1 MISLVPITV
10 YMGISCIFLRSSVK
24 QLLSFWIG
32 LSYNKYYLLAAS
44 KSILGGSLLLY
55 NTGKC
60 LTTTLLPEW
69 ILSAYP
75 RSFEK
80 ESVFRGE
87 KIFCFTSD
95 TCPQRNSSSLSP
107 SGDLLFLQVEIAKKK
122 KSSWVFAVSVYF
134 MWNNIQTQRNLEQE
148 LLCFAVFH
156 QEMPWENGLNM
167 WTVSL

>member
-1 MISLVPITV
+1 
-10 YMGISCIFLRSSVK
+10 MGISCIFLRSSVK

-32 LSYNKYYLLAAS
+32 LSYNEYYLLAAS

-60 LTTTLLPEW
+60 LTTMLLSAW
-69 ILSAYP
+69 ILTAYP

-95 TCPQRNSSSLSP
+95 TCPQRNSSSLIP
-107 SGDLLFLQVEIAKKK
+107 NGDLLFLKVAIAKKK
-122 KSSWVFAVSVYF
+122 KKKQLGLCCQCLFYVEQYTNTKELRARTVVLCSFSSGNAMRKWPKHVD
-134 MWNNIQTQRNLEQE
+134 
-148 LLCFAVFH
+148 CFPLVA
-156 QEMPWENGLNM
+156 
-167 WTVSL
+167 